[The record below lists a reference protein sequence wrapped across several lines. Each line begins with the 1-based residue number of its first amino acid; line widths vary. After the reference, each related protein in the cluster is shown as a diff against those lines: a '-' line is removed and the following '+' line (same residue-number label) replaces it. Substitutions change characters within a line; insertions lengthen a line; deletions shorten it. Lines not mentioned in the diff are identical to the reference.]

1 MRRRVNFHQNCIGPL
16 WKLTNCAFK
25 LWSLKTHKSILVGPF
40 LLFFNQVMKASMTVM
55 LDFLASIA
63 YFLQLSDDKLERQ
76 NIINSDRW
84 QAKDFEFS
92 SVWIKRSK
100 RLRQILLFAV
110 QILAINSKNKR
121 AWNLIKFLFINLIQI
136 ILLFTL

>member
-1 MRRRVNFHQNCIGPL
+1 
-16 WKLTNCAFK
+16 
-25 LWSLKTHKSILVGPF
+25 
-40 LLFFNQVMKASMTVM
+40 MTVM
-55 LDFLASIA
+55 LDFLASTA

-76 NIINSDRW
+76 NIIYSDRW
-84 QAKDFEFS
+84 KAKDFEFS
-92 SVWIKRSK
+92 IVWIKRSK

-121 AWNLIKFLFINLIQI
+121 AWNLIKFPFINLIQI

>member
-1 MRRRVNFHQNCIGPL
+1 M
-16 WKLTNCAFK
+16 A
-25 LWSLKTHKSILVGPF
+25 
-40 LLFFNQVMKASMTVM
+40 VM
-55 LDFLASIA
+55 LDFLASTA

-84 QAKDFEFS
+84 KAKDFEFS
-92 SVWIKRSK
+92 IVWIKRSK

-121 AWNLIKFLFINLIQI
+121 AWNLIKFPFINLIQI